1 MKLSSALRVVA
12 AATLL
17 CLACGVARAQAPAY
31 PSKPIRFI
39 LFYASGGPAEV
50 RGRLIAQAVGAQLGQ
65 PLVVEFFGGGGGAV
79 GAALVSRAP
88 KDGYTIGVTGISAFA
103 LAPLIFDKPPFE
115 DKDLDFLALL
125 TNSPEMI
132 VTVPKTGLGSLQ
144 DVVKEARANPG
155 KVNFGSA
162 GAASITR
169 LGLELLKAEA
179 KIDMLH
185 VPYKGIG
192 PAITDLLGGRV
203 QLILADA
210 VGVQQYISSGQMKP
224 IAVTSA
230 KRLPVFPDVPTTA
243 EAGFPRVLSDNY
255 SGLVGPAGLP
265 AAIPARIAQAV
276 KSALGAPDLVQ
287 QFAKQAMVAMPG
299 TGDEARKIMLD
310 ERARWAPI
318 VKANNITA
326 D

>member
-1 MKLSSALRVVA
+1 MP
-12 AATLL
+12 
-17 CLACGVARAQAPAY
+17 PAD
-31 PSKPIRFI
+31 R
-39 LFYASGGPAEV
+39 
-50 RGRLIAQAVGAQLGQ
+50 
-65 PLVVEFFGGGGGAV
+65 GGGAV
-79 GAALVSRAP
+79 GAALVARAP

-103 LAPLIFDKPPFE
+103 LAPLVFDKPPFD
-115 DKDLDFLALL
+115 DKELDFIALL

-132 VTVPKTGLGSLQ
+132 VTTSKTGLATVQ
-144 DVVKEARANPG
+144 DIVREARANPG
-155 KVNFGSA
+155 KLNFGSA
-162 GAASITR
+162 GASSITR

-192 PAITDLLGGRV
+192 PAITDLIGGRV

-210 VGVQQYISSGQMKP
+210 VGVQQYIASGQMKP

-230 KRLPVFPDVPTTA
+230 RRLPVFPDVPTTA
-243 EAGFPRVLSDNY
+243 EAGYPRVLSDNY

-276 KSALGAPDLVQ
+276 KVALSQPELVQ

-299 TGDEARKIMLD
+299 SGDEARKIMLE

-318 VKANNITA
+318 VKENNIRA
-326 D
+326 E